1 MQHQAHIFCCL
12 LTVFNC
18 CLSPV
23 LASISEKD
31 KLAFVVTHNRLRQ
44 AIFPTARAMLLLE
57 WNQSIADFA
66 SQISQHCNLS
76 VNISKLY
83 PKLDGHD
90 FNMYKGSK
98 ATASPENV
106 ILHWYAEKSHFNIS
120 QQDNWIPKPGCST
133 RNYSNMMRQSQS
145 VIGCGFTD
153 CKDST
158 RMVVCGYSKAA
169 GIAFENQFGCSC
181 SDCPAKFSACFGGL
195 CASGNLAKGPEH
207 DELDSVQNK
216 SCRIDCR
223 NCALRTDFSATVMS
237 SSIST
242 FSTAVHKC
250 ECLCHPSNSGK
261 YCEKGSSIEA
271 CKECESMKSSKC
283 LNSGVNYLAFVF
295 PAKVHCGCLCP
306 LEFVGKYCEISA
318 ILHVNSVKLTF
329 VSAAWFRSGPLVV
342 LPPIAKAQFHMEI
355 WNLKFR
361 SAVAEAVTKFC
372 RNHYNYELCC
382 SGRSYTVEVGSASY
396 VGPEDV
402 NYLQGTINQ
411 VAGGGLQLLIYI
423 GVPAGS
429 STLCS
434 VGKLKVQK
442 RKLLLDRAQPA
453 KFVRS
458 AVIRLAVQQY
468 KREIDESLP
477 QGVAIGAIDFLESR
491 ADFGKDYGWI
501 WTSYAARSSR
511 NDVDNSNIT
520 DCIDRKS
527 DITEKSYSSRLKVA
541 PFINFITALLSVL
554 LTK

>member
-181 SDCPAKFSACFGGL
+181 SDCPAKFSACFG
-195 CASGNLAKGPEH
+195 E
-207 DELDSVQNK
+207 
-216 SCRIDCR
+216 
-223 NCALRTDFSATVMS
+223 
-237 SSIST
+237 
-242 FSTAVHKC
+242 
-250 ECLCHPSNSGK
+250 
-261 YCEKGSSIEA
+261 GSSIEA